1 MFGTIASQSQDLLMR
16 FEANMASIVKAP
28 GDIEHASYRAFRNAE
43 REGDGP
49 YRFVDGELL
58 ERFLDLD
65 EATQKDVCRGLG
77 PSVED
82 MRNLVEELKR
92 VH

>member
-1 MFGTIASQSQDLLMR
+1 MFGTIAPKSQDLLLR
-16 FEANMASIVKAP
+16 FQASLANVIKTP
-28 GDIEHASYRAFRNAE
+28 GNIDFKTYRAFRNAE
-43 REGDGP
+43 REGEGP
-49 YRFVDGELL
+49 FRFLDGEML

-65 EATQKDVCRGLG
+65 EEAQKAVCEGLG

-92 VH
+92 MH